1 MGPPVHRNT
10 RILILLLGLLAVAG
24 MTLGERLWVRSW
36 TRPLQVAI
44 YPVAADS
51 ASAGYVASLRAAEF
65 EEIASFIAENGRQ
78 WRRNGVPV
86 PQLML
91 MAPVKERPPLAG
103 ARRGLDA
110 IRWSLRLRWF
120 AFRHTPF
127 WAGLGRVRIFVL
139 YHQPREN
146 LALPHSH
153 ALQKGLLG
161 VVHAFA
167 DAAQRE
173 QNNFVIAHELLHT
186 LGARDKYDTTGQ
198 PEVPAGLA
206 DMRLDPLYPQL
217 RAEIMAGRIA
227 MSPTR
232 SEMPKGLG
240 ESVIGYATAA
250 EIGW

>member
-1 MGPPVHRNT
+1 MYRNI
-10 RILILLLGLLAVAG
+10 RILILLIVLLLVAG
-24 MTLGERLWVRSW
+24 MTTGERLWVRSW

-44 YPVAADS
+44 YPIAADS
-51 ASAGYVASLRAAEF
+51 ASAAYVASLNAGDF
-65 EEIASFIAENGRQ
+65 EEIAAFIAENGRQ
-78 WRRNGVPV
+78 WKKGGVPV
-86 PQLML
+86 PRLQL
-91 MAPVKERPPLAG
+91 MAPVKEVPPLAEV
-103 ARRGLDA
+103 RSGLNA

-127 WAGLGRVRIFVL
+127 WAGLGRVRVFVL
-139 YHQPREN
+139 YHEPREN

-153 ALQKGLLG
+153 GLQKGLLG

-186 LGARDKYDTTGQ
+186 LGARDKYDATGQ
-198 PEVPAGLA
+198 PVVPEGIA
-206 DMRLDPLYPQL
+206 DMHLDPLYPQS

-227 MSPTR
+227 LSPMR
-232 SEMPKGLG
+232 SEMPKGLS